1 MMFPMIRTTIALAV
15 TLLLGIASAAAQ
27 DGKVDFKK
35 TEKGAGELFRG
46 MGQEIN
52 RSGILGSKDG
62 KKDEKKDAKKVAAKK
77 DAKKDAKKEAKEEAK

>member
-1 MMFPMIRTTIALAV
+1 MSGRVALAIALF
-15 TLLLGIASAAAQ
+15 LCLASAAAE

-62 KKDEKKDAKKVAAKK
+62 KKDEKKEAKKAA
-77 DAKKDAKKEAKEEAK
+77 AKKDAKKEAKEEAK